1 MGAGKAVDS
10 EQAESHLA
18 AILSADVVGYSRLMA
33 GDEEATIR
41 AINLRREQVELH
53 VHQHRGRLVDFTGDN
68 FLVEFGSAVEAL
80 ECAVAIQRVVAAL
93 NTDLT
98 PERKMGFRI
107 GLHLGEVRAQEGRL
121 FGTGVNVAA
130 RLEALAEPGGVCL
143 SAQMHREV
151 ADRTSFAFRDLGE
164 QQLKNIPERV
174 RAYAVESPEAAGAMP
189 TKQSGWPI
197 AAGIVLLLGL
207 VLVGWWL
214 LREESTSPATERKP
228 LTSLVVLPFDDLS
241 PLGDQEYFAH
251 GMSEEL
257 TNVLAQTPSLRVLGR
272 TTAEVVKRRGL
283 TSAEIGQELGVDALI
298 EGSVRRSG
306 DRLRITA
313 QLISVEDGFHLWSET
328 YERPMA
334 DIFVVQDEV
343 SRAVAMALEVVL
355 VGRQELPPTKSLEA
369 YESYLQGR
377 LSYEKG
383 TEKMMRAA
391 IAPLQK
397 ALTLDPEYVDALVT
411 LGFLYVGLRRFG
423 YELDEDNLRRA
434 EQLAT
439 RALEIDSR
447 NPAAHVVLGAVHEFS
462 YEPRAAVAEYE
473 LAIERDPRN
482 AQVHALLGSVRI
494 ALGDVEGGL
503 ELMDKAV
510 SLDPLRFWGLAL
522 AGWAHVRVG
531 DPEHAVRLLKRAAE
545 VEPSLPM
552 LVLAD
557 AYTVLGQEAE
567 AFDAMIRVGLPP
579 ETKRT
584 LRSAYGE
591 RGMTGAWT
599 ALLEIRQASS
609 GLECTSSPL
618 IGIQQLVLLGRH
630 EEALRCL
637 EASVEER
644 TLNLEN
650 YLKVNPRFDP
660 LRDDPRFQ
668 AALEKMGLAD

>member
-1 MGAGKAVDS
+1 VDS
-10 EQAESHLA
+10 ERAESHLA

-41 AINLRREQVELH
+41 AINLRQEQVELH

-68 FLVEFGSAVEAL
+68 FLVEFASAVEAL

-121 FGTGVNVAA
+121 FGTGVNIAA

-151 ADRTSFAFRDLGE
+151 AGRTSFAFRDLGE

-197 AAGIVLLLGL
+197 AAGIVSLLGL

-369 YESYLQGR
+369 YESYLRGTLAYSQ
-377 LSYEKG
+377 G
-383 TEKMMRAA
+383 TEEGIRAA
-391 IAPLQK
+391 IPPLEK
-397 ALTLDPEYVDALVT
+397 ALVLDPEYVDALTT
-411 LGFLYVGLRRFG
+411 LGFLYSGLRRLSYEFG
-423 YELDEDNLRRA
+423 EDNLRRA
-434 EQLAT
+434 EQVAR
-439 RALEIDSR
+439 RALEIDDG
-447 NPAAHVVLGAVHEFS
+447 NPSAHVILGTVHE
-462 YEPRAAVAEYE
+462 YNYDLRAAEAEFR
-473 LAIERDPRN
+473 LAIERGPSN
-482 AQVHALLGSVRI
+482 ARVHTELGILRV

-503 ELMDKAV
+503 RLLDQAV
-510 SLDPLRFWGLAL
+510 SLDPLRFYGLAV
-522 AGWAHVRVG
+522 AGYTHARVG
-531 DPEHAVRLLKRAAE
+531 DKERAVRLLENAVE
-545 VEPSLPM
+545 VEPGNPGGWTSL
-552 LVLAD
+552 AQ
-557 AYTVLGQEAE
+557 AYDRAAQEALALE
-567 AFDAMIRVGLPP
+567 ALIRMGFPQGT
-579 ETKRT
+579 EGEIR
-584 LRSAYGE
+584 RAYGE
-591 RGMTGAWT
+591 RGMAGAW
-599 ALLEIRQASS
+599 AVFLELSRAPS
-609 GLECTSSPL
+609 GLECKYRPL
-618 IGIQQLVLLGRH
+618 MGVIFLTRLERH
-630 EEALRCL
+630 EESLRCI
-637 EASVEER
+637 EESAEQR
-644 TLNLEN
+644 TLGHES
-650 YLKVNPRFDP
+650 YLKVDPLFDP

-668 AALEKMGLAD
+668 TALAKMGLAD